1 MYLPKN
7 EGGNFELTPDGTF
20 VARCYRFID
29 LGSHDQQYQGESKG
43 LKRLIMIGFELPT
56 ELMADGRPFSIH
68 KRYTWSMHEKATL
81 RKDLEAWRGAKFTDA
96 DFGPGGFDVRNLLG
110 KACTVGIIHSQSGE
124 NTYANIASIGKAM
137 KGVEIPEA
145 INAPVY
151 FSLEP
156 GNFDAQVF
164 DTLSDKLKDFIRDTP
179 EYRSATRTK
188 TNGYAEN
195 SGKPERDP
203 ARDERYEQRFSESNP
218 PPRDDFDDDFP
229 GDYPVDAGGNRTH
242 PSMAG

>member
-1 MYLPKN
+1 MYLPKS

-29 LGSHDQQYQGESKG
+29 LGSHDQTFQGDSKG

-56 ELMADGRPFSIH
+56 ELMQDGRPFSIH
-68 KRYTWSMHEKATL
+68 KRYTWSMHEKANL
-81 RKDLEAWRGAKFTDA
+81 RKDLEAWRGLKFVEA

-110 KACTVGIIHSQSGE
+110 KTCTISIIHSTTSE

-156 GNFDAQVF
+156 QSFDAAVF
-164 DTLSDKLKDFIRDTP
+164 ETLSDKLKEFIRGTP
-179 EYRSATRTK
+179 EYTSATRPR
-188 TNGYAEN
+188 TNGYAKQRDV
-195 SGKPERDP
+195 SERDP
-203 ARDERYEQRFSESNP
+203 ARDERFESSDFPNEAPPMSAYES
-218 PPRDDFDDDFP
+218 DFP
-229 GDYPVDAGGNRTH
+229 GDNVL
-242 PSMAG
+242 MAG

>member
-29 LGSHDQQYQGESKG
+29 LGSHDQSYQGESKG

-81 RKDLEAWRGAKFTDA
+81 RKDLEAWRGAKFNDN

-110 KACTVGIIHSQSGE
+110 KTSTISIVHSVNGE

-137 KGVEIPEA
+137 KGVEVPDA

-151 FSLEP
+151 FSLEA
-156 GNFDAQVF
+156 FDAQVF
-164 DTLSDKLKDFIRDTP
+164 DTLSDKLKDFIRETP
-179 EYRSATRTK
+179 EYRSATTQRK
-188 TNGYAEN
+188 NGYAEQR
-195 SGKPERDP
+195 GVQEPDP
-203 ARDERYEQRFSESNP
+203 ARDYRYEQGFSENNP
-218 PPRDDFDDDFP
+218 PPRDNFDDDFP
-229 GDYPVDAGGNRTH
+229 GEDFPVDLGGNRTH
-242 PSMAG
+242 PAMAG